1 MTRYVVREARP
12 EELAIVI
19 RHRRRMYEDMGHTD
33 PVQLAEMERAS
44 TEFFGHHFAAGT
56 YRGWF
61 VEVEGRVVAGGGILI
76 LPFQPQMYHTR
87 PERPWIVNM
96 FTELGHR
103 RQGLARLLLEEMVA
117 WCRRESFSLVS
128 LHASD
133 EGRSVYTRMG
143 FHSSNEMRLR
153 LNHAVHD

>member
-1 MTRYVVREARP
+1 MTQYVIREARP
-12 EELAIVI
+12 QELAIVI

-33 PVQLAEMERAS
+33 PVQLADMERAS
-44 TEFFGHHFAAGT
+44 TQFFGHHFAAGT

-61 VEVEGRVVAGGGILI
+61 AEIDGLVVAGGGVLI
-76 LPFQPQMYHTR
+76 LPFQPQMYNTR

-96 FTELGHR
+96 FTEPEHR

-117 WCRRESFSLVS
+117 WCRRESFSLVW

-133 EGRSVYTRMG
+133 EGRSVYTTMG
-143 FHSSNEMRLR
+143 FQPSNEMRLR
-153 LNHAVHD
+153 LNQAAQD

>member
-1 MTRYVVREARP
+1 
-12 EELAIVI
+12 
-19 RHRRRMYEDMGHTD
+19 MYEDMGHTD
-33 PVQLAEMERAS
+33 PGQLEEMERAS

-61 VEVEGRVVAGGGILI
+61 AETESGLVIAGGGVLV

-96 FTELGHR
+96 FTEPEHR
-103 RQGLARLLLEEMVA
+103 RQGLARLLLKEMVS
-117 WCRRESFSLVS
+117 WCRRESYQLVW

-133 EGRSVYTRMG
+133 EGRPVYTGMG
-143 FHSSNEMRLR
+143 FLPSNEMRLR
-153 LNHAVHD
+153 LD